1 LLSVRY
7 EHIQE
12 VIPLDEVEL
21 YREQI
26 LRHVSPVI
34 TGRFAGYQTS
44 YTREVKVGQPVLVL
58 VFLAAGIAQLLGSLL
73 RMSGA
78 RRSFKQLKK
87 GPEFL
92 VTPLRVRDDLGQV
105 YEVEM
110 HGHLPQ
116 SALHRGDLIQLR
128 TQPQKD
134 ARLPVRLIQVVN
146 LTTMQPLTP
155 RIPTMWSH
163 LGPAL
168 LLQAIVGLLVAAAV
182 LTAWLA

>member
-1 LLSVRY
+1 M
-7 EHIQE
+7 
-12 VIPLDEVEL
+12 DDVEL

-34 TGRFAGYQTS
+34 TGRFAGYQTA
-44 YTREVKVGQPVLVL
+44 YTREVKVGQPVLIL
-58 VFLAAGIAQLLGSLL
+58 VFLAAGIAQLLGALI
-73 RMSGA
+73 RMRGA
-78 RRSFKQLKK
+78 RRSFKELKK

-92 VTPLRVRDDLGQV
+92 VTPVRLRDDLGQT

-116 SALHRGDLIQLR
+116 SALHRGDLVQLTTR
-128 TQPQKD
+128 PQKD
-134 ARLPVRLIQVVN
+134 PTLPVKLIQVVN

-155 RIPTMWSH
+155 RIPTLWSH

-168 LLQAIVGLLVAAAV
+168 LLQAVLGSALALVVAAV
-182 LTAWLA
+182 WMN

>member
-1 LLSVRY
+1 MDDL
-7 EHIQE
+7 
-12 VIPLDEVEL
+12 EL
-21 YREQI
+21 HREQI
-26 LRHVSPVI
+26 LHHVSPVI

-44 YTREVKVGQPVLVL
+44 YTREVKVGQPVLIL
-58 VFLAAGIAQLLGSLL
+58 VFVAAGICQLIASLI

-78 RRSFKQLKK
+78 RRTFKELKK

-92 VTPLRVRDDLGQV
+92 VTPLRVTDDLGQT

-116 SALHRGDLIQLR
+116 SALHRGDLVQLR
-128 TQPQKD
+128 TCEQKD
-134 ARLPVRLIQVVN
+134 PRLPVRLLQVVN

-155 RIPTMWSH
+155 RIPTLWSH

-168 LLQAIVGLLVAAAV
+168 LLQAVIGLAVALTIAV
-182 LTAWLA
+182 AVAR

>member
-1 LLSVRY
+1 M
-7 EHIQE
+7 
-12 VIPLDEVEL
+12 DEVEL

-34 TGRFAGYQTS
+34 TGRFAGFQAS
-44 YTREVKVGQPVLVL
+44 YTREVKVGQPLLIL
-58 VFLAAGIAQLLGSLL
+58 VFLAASVGRLLGSLL
-73 RMSGA
+73 RMRPG
-78 RRSFKQLKK
+78 RRSFKELKK

-92 VTPLRVRDDLGQV
+92 VTPLRVRDDQGQT

-116 SALHRGDLIQLR
+116 SALHRGDLVQLTTR
-128 TQPQKD
+128 PQKD
-134 ARLPVRLIQVVN
+134 ERLPVRLIQVVN

-155 RIPTMWSH
+155 RIPTTWSH

-168 LLQAIVGLLVAAAV
+168 LLQAIAGLLVILVVVA
-182 LTAWLA
+182 AWLS

>member
-1 LLSVRY
+1 M
-7 EHIQE
+7 
-12 VIPLDEVEL
+12 DDVEL

-44 YTREVKVGQPVLVL
+44 YTREVKVGRPVLML
-58 VFLAAGIAQLLGSLL
+58 VFLAAGIAQLLGALI
-73 RMSGA
+73 RMRGA
-78 RRSFKQLKK
+78 RRSFRELKK

-92 VTPLRVRDDLGQV
+92 VTPMRLRDDLGQT

-116 SALHRGDLIQLR
+116 SALHRGDLVQLT

-134 ARLPVRLIQVVN
+134 PTLPVKLVQVVN

-155 RIPTMWSH
+155 RIPTQWSH

-168 LLQAIVGLLVAAAV
+168 LIQAMLGVTVAVAI
-182 LTAWLA
+182 LAFAMK

>member
-1 LLSVRY
+1 M
-7 EHIQE
+7 
-12 VIPLDEVEL
+12 DDVEL

-34 TGRFAGYQTS
+34 TGRFAGYQAS
-44 YTREVKVGQPVLVL
+44 YTREVKVGQPVLVA
-58 VFLAAGIAQLLGSLL
+58 VFLAAGIAQLLGALI
-73 RMSGA
+73 RMRGA
-78 RRSFKQLKK
+78 RRGFRELKK

-92 VTPLRVRDDLGQV
+92 VTPVRLRDDLGQT

-116 SALHRGDLIQLR
+116 SALHRGDLVQV
-128 TQPQKD
+128 TTCPQKD
-134 ARLPVRLIQVVN
+134 PTLPVKLLRVVN

-168 LLQAIVGLLVAAAV
+168 LLQAFLGVTVAAAV
-182 LTAWLA
+182 VAIWLR

>member
-1 LLSVRY
+1 M
-7 EHIQE
+7 
-12 VIPLDEVEL
+12 DEVEL

-44 YTREVKVGQPVLVL
+44 YTREVKVGQPLLIV
-58 VFLAAGIAQLLGSLL
+58 VFVAAAVVQMVGALI
-73 RMSGA
+73 RMRPA
-78 RRSFKQLKK
+78 RRSFKELKK

-92 VTPLRVRDDLGQV
+92 VTPLRVRDDLGQT

-116 SALHRGDLIQLR
+116 SALHRGDLIQLTTR
-128 TQPQKD
+128 VQKD
-134 ARLPVRLIQVVN
+134 ARLPVKLVQVVN

-168 LLQAIVGLLVAAAV
+168 LLQAIVGLLVAAAI
-182 LTAWLA
+182 T

>member
-1 LLSVRY
+1 M
-7 EHIQE
+7 
-12 VIPLDEVEL
+12 DEVEL

-44 YTREVKVGQPVLVL
+44 YTREVKVGQPLLVL
-58 VFLAAGIAQLLGSLL
+58 VFLAAGVAQMLGSLL
-73 RMSGA
+73 RMRPG
-78 RRSFKQLKK
+78 RRSFKELKK

-92 VTPLRVRDDLGQV
+92 VTPLRVRDDLGQT

-116 SALHRGDLIQLR
+116 SALHRGDLVQL
-128 TQPQKD
+128 TTSPQKD
-134 ARLPVRLIQVVN
+134 ERLPVRLVQVVN

-168 LLQAIVGLLVAAAV
+168 LLQAVLGAMVAIAV
-182 LTAWLA
+182 TVVWLS

>member
-1 LLSVRY
+1 
-7 EHIQE
+7 
-12 VIPLDEVEL
+12 LDEVEL

-44 YTREVKVGQPVLVL
+44 YTREVRVGQPVLVL

-168 LLQAIVGLLVAAAV
+168 LLQAFIGFLVVATVIA
-182 LTAWLA
+182 AWLS

>member
-1 LLSVRY
+1 M
-7 EHIQE
+7 
-12 VIPLDEVEL
+12 DEVEL

-44 YTREVKVGQPVLVL
+44 YTREVKVGQPLLVV
-58 VFLAAGIAQLLGSLL
+58 VFVAAGIAQMIGALI
-73 RMSGA
+73 RMRPGH
-78 RRSFKQLKK
+78 RPFKELKK

-92 VTPLRVRDDLGQV
+92 VTPLRVRDDLGQT

-116 SALHRGDLIQLR
+116 SALHRGDLIQLTTR
-128 TQPQKD
+128 PQKD
-134 ARLPVRLIQVVN
+134 ERLPVRLMQVVN

-168 LLQAIVGLLVAAAV
+168 LLQAVLGVTLALVVTA
-182 LTAWLA
+182 AWLA

>member
-1 LLSVRY
+1 M
-7 EHIQE
+7 
-12 VIPLDEVEL
+12 DDVEL

-44 YTREVKVGQPVLVL
+44 YTREVKVGQPLLILVYLTAAVGRL
-58 VFLAAGIAQLLGSLL
+58 VGGLL
-73 RMSGA
+73 RMSGPS
-78 RRSFKQLKK
+78 RSFKDLKK
-87 GPEFL
+87 GPEYL
-92 VTPLRVRDDLGQV
+92 VTPVRLRDDLGQV

-110 HGHLPQ
+110 HGQLPQ
-116 SALHRGDLIQLR
+116 SAMHRGDLVQFT

-134 ARLPVRLIQVVN
+134 PKLPVKLMQVVN

-155 RIPTMWSH
+155 RIPTRWSH

-168 LLQAIVGLLVAAAV
+168 MLQAFLGMVVLAV
-182 LTAWLA
+182 ILAILIH